1 MAHVFISYAKRNR
14 STAEELCAV
23 LERSGIACW
32 IAPRDIAP
40 GTAWPAAILGAIA
53 DSCLMIIV
61 VSRDA
66 YRSRQMAR
74 EVERADNEG
83 VPILPI
89 RFDGTPLGGQLQFFL
104 GNKQWLDFTS
114 GSFDGR
120 DAELLQAIQD
130 LQVDPA
136 SRWADGDRAL
146 TRSSRGEGVAG
157 PGSRRPPSLIQAAV
171 DEVRTV
177 VLTFVAVIVKRER
190 ALDDFDL
197 DDPETLFFA
206 LRYLVYV
213 SIVASVLH
221 LPAWTAK
228 SLQVGHPGFM
238 VSVLAEDVIEKI
250 GLCFVLYG
258 VLRWLGGKGNL
269 PAFVTAYC
277 LLSTF
282 QAMIAA
288 CLVPVHRFV
297 VASQAQD
304 PEELVK
310 QGAAI
315 AAQLSIWNAIVFLV
329 SFAATTAL
337 WIVFFAALFR
347 ATRATHEMG
356 AARTALSFALGI
368 AAWIVVLFVFSQ
380 PFEAA
385 MYSAYGPH

>member
-14 STAEELCAV
+14 TTAEEICAI
-23 LERSGIACW
+23 LERNGVACW

-40 GTAWPAAILGAIA
+40 GAAWPAAIVGAIA
-53 DSCLMIIV
+53 DSCLMVIV

-83 VPILPI
+83 VPILPL
-89 RFDGTPLGGQLQFFL
+89 RLDGTPLGGQLQFFL
-104 GNKQWLDFTS
+104 GNNQWLDFTS

-120 DAELLQAIQD
+120 APELLQAVRD

-146 TRSSRGEGVAG
+146 SSASLGERVVA
-157 PGSRRPPSLIQAAV
+157 PGGGRPASLIQTAV
-171 DEVRTV
+171 DELRTV
-177 VLTFVAVIVKRER
+177 VLTFVAVTVKRER

-213 SIVASVLH
+213 SIVSSILH

-228 SLQVGHPGFM
+228 AMHVGHPGFM
-238 VSVLAEDVIEKI
+238 LSVLAEDVMEKI

-282 QAMIAA
+282 QVMIAA

-304 PEELVK
+304 PEQLVR

-315 AAQLSIWNAIVFLV
+315 AAQLSIWNAIVFLIA
-329 SFAATTAL
+329 FAATTTL

-356 AARTALSFALGI
+356 AIRTALSFALGI

-385 MYSAYGPH
+385 MYSAYGPR